1 MGELV
6 ELLTS
11 EQLMD
16 DGSLKLEDAKR
27 VADANLNRKVEYLR
41 SKADQH
47 IEAARHLNA
56 EANRLVDEANE
67 HPLQHKD

>member
-1 MGELV
+1 MD

-16 DGSLKLEDAKR
+16 EGSLKLEDAKR
-27 VADANLNRKVEYLR
+27 VADANVNRKVEWLR

-47 IEAARHLNA
+47 RNAAAHLDA
-56 EANRLVDEANE
+56 EANRLVAEYNE
-67 HPLQHKD
+67 HPLQHRD